1 MSPDL
6 ERLVGRAILDKQF
19 RKQLL
24 DDPDGAVQAGGF
36 SLTAEEMQQ
45 VRDAAA
51 DRGKK
56 RDKIDEQ
63 IDAAAR
69 GSSWS

>member
-6 ERLVGRAILDKQF
+6 ERLVGRAMLDKQF

-24 DDPDGAVQAGGF
+24 DDPDGAITAGGF
-36 SLTAEEMQQ
+36 ALTPAELDQ
-45 VRDAAA
+45 VRDAVK

-56 RDKIDEQ
+56 RDRLDQQLDE
-63 IDAAAR
+63 AAR
-69 GSSWS
+69 GSAW